1 MGLDLTRLRPMP
13 EALAAAIR
21 GDKRPVATRQEPM
34 RARLARLSSNA
45 AAVSGDYGDVALHR
59 ELAELRAAQPGTRNH
74 ALNKAAYALY
84 QLADA
89 GVLDRANME
98 AALIAV
104 GMGLGLGDFEVVQT
118 LRSAEEGAAKNP
130 RGAGRLPSVR
140 ETGQVSAVSDVPSTE
155 PVPEEPLHYPTLRSR
170 LLTTPEMLSR
180 PPPEPLLGDI
190 LFKNTLA
197 ALYGHPGSMKS
208 FLALDWCL
216 SLAKDYEWFHR
227 PMAHGAR
234 CLYVAAEGV
243 AGIGPRVRA
252 WIHGHSGIFDESFP
266 NMEWYPEAIDL
277 LDPLWV
283 DALAWHASLTL
294 PSLVV
299 VDTLSRSIPGGDE
312 NNAIDMTEVI
322 ASLDRVRLS
331 SGATILVVHHS
342 PKIGGGLRGHSSLH
356 GACDSEIEVSRDE
369 SHLLV
374 KCAKQKDAE
383 AFSDINLWWKPVEGY
398 PSIVLTD
405 IPQDVDDGKIR
416 RDAETVWAKLRGH
429 YAHTGATKA
438 LLVEATGLTER
449 EVMEAVNC
457 LFDQNRIQKEGT
469 GFRAR
474 G

>member
-1 MGLDLTRLRPMP
+1 MIDFARLAPATPAMLDLIAGPK
-13 EALAAAIR
+13 A
-21 GDKRPVATRQEPM
+21 RPVERVPM

-45 AAVSGDYGDVALHR
+45 AAVSGDYGDVALRR
-59 ELAELRAAQPGTRNH
+59 ELDELRVAQPGTRNH

-84 QLADA
+84 QLVDA

-104 GMGLGLGDFEVVQT
+104 GMGLGLGDFEVAQT

-130 RGAGRLPSVR
+130 RGAGRLPSAR
-140 ETGQVSAVSDVPSTE
+140 QELPESPACRTPASEQV
-155 PVPEEPLHYPTLRSR
+155 EEPLHYPTLRSR

-216 SLAKDYEWFHR
+216 SLAKDYQWFDK

-266 NMEWYPEAIDL
+266 NMEWYPEAINL

-312 NNAIDMTEVI
+312 NNAIDMTGVI

-342 PKIGGGLRGHSSLH
+342 PKGGGGGLRGHSSLH

-416 RDAETVWAKLRGH
+416 RDAETVWARLRGH

-474 G
+474 A